1 MKKYLKNNGIF
12 IWTASPTWADIQDSN
27 YAVFVLSTIA
37 YTTRAPRYGI
47 GVPNG
52 PLHPSGPA
60 LAFYPSGKYCKAAA
74 WYIFCIMCT
83 CGERTEIEYDL
94 YVIRITKNITITVT
108 ADTLNHT
115 VVSWATPRGAAVA
128 RTMFSIPLAILRWAC
143 SILRHENQVW
153 WIIVHDH
160 FWRADTQNVFLT
172 PANTLQSREH
182 PFFIHI

>member
-12 IWTASPTWADIQDSN
+12 IWTGSPTWADIQDSN

-83 CGERTEIEYDL
+83 CHDHDQIEYDL

-115 VVSWATPRGAAVA
+115 VVSWATPRRAAVA
-128 RTMFSIPLAILRWAC
+128 RKMFSMPLAISRWAC

-153 WIIVHDH
+153 WIIVHDQ

-182 PFFIHI
+182 PFFTHI